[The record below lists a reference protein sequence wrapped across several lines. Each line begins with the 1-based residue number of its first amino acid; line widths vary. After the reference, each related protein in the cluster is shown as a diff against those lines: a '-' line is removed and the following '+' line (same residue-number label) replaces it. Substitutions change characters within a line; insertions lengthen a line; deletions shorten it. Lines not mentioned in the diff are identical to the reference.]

1 MFSNRSQI
9 TAFLKTMDNNHI
21 DTYFSL
27 VQHTLQNL
35 DKNAVN
41 ELARLMLE
49 TYNNEGTIYT
59 FGNGGSG
66 ATASHICG
74 DYLKGV
80 SYGLDKR
87 FRFICLNDNIPA
99 MMAIAN
105 DISYDDIF
113 IEPLRNFIGKNDLII
128 GISGSGNSKNVVKAM
143 EYAKEKG
150 VKTVALC
157 GFNGGRIKEIADLS
171 VHAEVMDMEVT
182 EDIHMII
189 FHAVKQAI
197 MKQLGHNFNMGATY
211 QARIK

>member
-1 MFSNRSQI
+1 ME
-9 TAFLKTMDNNHI
+9 NNHI
-21 DTYFSL
+21 THYFGL
-27 VQHTLQNL
+27 VENTLKAM
-35 DKNAVN
+35 DKDAID

-80 SYGLDKR
+80 SYGLQKR

-113 IEPLRNFIGKNDLII
+113 IEPLKNFLQKNDLVI

-143 EYAKEKG
+143 EFAKENG
-150 VKTVALC
+150 VKTVAMC
-157 GFNGGRIKEIADLS
+157 GFNGGKINELADLS
-171 VHAEVMDMEVT
+171 VHAKVMDMEVT
-182 EDIHMII
+182 EDIHMIV
-189 FHAVKQAI
+189 FHAVKQSL
-197 MKQLGHNFNMGATY
+197 MKTLGHSFNAGGQY
-211 QARIK
+211 EARVK

>member
-1 MFSNRSQI
+1 MEN
-9 TAFLKTMDNNHI
+9 THI
-21 DTYFSL
+21 NTYFSL
-27 VQHTLQNL
+27 VQDTLQKMDMEAI
-35 DKNAVN
+35 DK
-41 ELARLMLE
+41 LANLMLE
-49 TYNNEGTIYT
+49 TYKNDGTIYT

-80 SYGLDKR
+80 SYGLEKR

-113 IEPLRNFIGKNDLII
+113 VEPLRNFIGKNDLVI

-150 VKTVALC
+150 VKTVAMC
-157 GFNGGRIKEIADLS
+157 GFNGGKINEIADLS
-171 VHAEVMDMEVT
+171 VHAKVMDMEVT
-182 EDIHMII
+182 EDIHMIV
-189 FHAVKQAI
+189 FHAVKQAL
-197 MKQLGHNFNMGATY
+197 MKTLGHSFNAGGQYAD
-211 QARIK
+211 RVK

>member
-1 MFSNRSQI
+1 
-9 TAFLKTMDNNHI
+9 MDNTHI
-21 DTYFSL
+21 NTYFNL
-27 VQHTLQNL
+27 VQETLQGM
-35 DKNAVN
+35 DKDAID

-80 SYGLDKR
+80 SYGLEKR

-113 IEPLRNFIGKNDLII
+113 VEPLRNFIGKNDLVI

-143 EYAKEKG
+143 EYAKTAG
-150 VKTVALC
+150 VKTVAMC
-157 GFNGGRIKEIADLS
+157 GFNGGKIKDIAGLA
-171 VHAEVMDMEVT
+171 VHAKVMDMEVT
-182 EDIHMII
+182 EDIHMIV
-189 FHAVKQAI
+189 FHAVKQAL
-197 MKQLGHNFNMGATY
+197 MKKLGHSFNVGGQY
-211 QARIK
+211 EARVK